1 MKNLNILFCTILIM
15 FFSCQGNKTT
25 SNIHAKKDNPAKVE
39 TMSNNL
45 PYTSDEVKKY
55 YRSDITSSDPVI
67 NSKKLVEHYFSPEEI
82 PLPLKEN
89 DFEIKPSAKDK
100 YYDLETFN
108 FPNQNKCQLIIYNTF
123 GENDSKILNIQL
135 NSFVKDR
142 LVDKLLL
149 DSRFTFETEY
159 YRNFKINPGGTIEI
173 TKFSVDKLVVNEAGD
188 IVGENENP
196 VPKKQ
201 IVRYKINSEGKFI
214 RL

>member
-1 MKNLNILFCTILIM
+1 M
-15 FFSCQGNKTT
+15 FFSCQENKTT
-25 SNIHAKKDNPAKVE
+25 SNIQSKKDIPVKVE
-39 TMSNNL
+39 RISNNL

-55 YRSDITSSDPVI
+55 YTSDSNSSDPVI
-67 NSKKLVEHYFSPEEI
+67 KNKGLVEHYFISEETA
-82 PLPLKEN
+82 LPFKEN
-89 DFEIKPSAKDK
+89 DFEIKPSTKDK

-173 TKFSVDKLVVNEAGD
+173 TKFSVDKLEVNETGD
-188 IVGENENP
+188 IIGENENP

>member
-1 MKNLNILFCTILIM
+1 MKNLNILLCNILIM
-15 FFSCQGNKTT
+15 FFSCQENKTT
-25 SNIHAKKDNPAKVE
+25 SNIQSKKDNPVKVE

-45 PYTSDEVKKY
+45 PYTSEEVKKY
-55 YRSDITSSDPVI
+55 YSSDSTSSDPVI
-67 NSKKLVEHYFSPEEI
+67 NSKGLLEHYFTPEEI
-82 PLPLKEN
+82 ALPLKEN
-89 DFEIKPSAKDK
+89 DFEIKPSTKDK

-108 FPNQNKCQLIIYNTF
+108 FPNQNICKLIIYNTF

-159 YRNFKINPGGTIEI
+159 YRNFKINQDGTIEI
-173 TKFSVDKLVVNEAGD
+173 TKFSVDKLEVNEAGD

-196 VPKKQ
+196 VPKKEV
-201 IVRYKINSEGKFI
+201 VRYKINSEGKYI
-214 RL
+214 KD